1 LRLVL
6 TIGVVMSRNEPTA
19 LDLIIMIVVAGVFT
33 AGCAYTIDALDAEL
47 DKAPINCE
55 DLLVIGICK
64 LPN

>member
-1 LRLVL
+1 
-6 TIGVVMSRNEPTA
+6 MSRNEPTA